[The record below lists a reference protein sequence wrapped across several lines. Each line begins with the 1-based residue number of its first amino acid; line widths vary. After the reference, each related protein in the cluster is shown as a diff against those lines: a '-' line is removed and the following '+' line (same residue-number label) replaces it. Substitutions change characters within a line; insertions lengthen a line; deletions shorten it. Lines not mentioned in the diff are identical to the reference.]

1 MGMKRSQE
9 ETDLSVARITRRGL
23 VLGAAQLGVAGV
35 LGWRMRQMQVEQAD
49 EFRLL
54 AEENRINMRLIAPGR
69 GLIFDRNGIPI
80 AENAQNYR
88 IVIVREDAGD
98 VDAAL
103 ARLRQLIY
111 VDDDEL
117 QRARREIDRRS
128 SFVPVTVT
136 DQRSWEDIATVSV
149 NAPALPGITPD
160 VGLTRSYPL
169 GQDYAHVVGY
179 VGPVSDYD
187 LSRIDDDDPLLQIPK
202 FQIGKTGVE
211 QKYERR
217 LRGKAGARQI
227 EVNAAGR
234 VMRELGRDDGQRG
247 AALQLTV
254 ESRLQNFVEAR
265 LALDNSASAVVMDV
279 RTGDLLAVGNAPSFD
294 PNKFVRGISV
304 AEYGRLTG
312 NTYRPLANKAVQG
325 AYPPGST
332 FKMMVALAALEADM
346 LSPSETIWC
355 GGYKTLGNRRFHCWK
370 RGGHGHVDLEES
382 LQQSCDVF
390 YYELAQRAG
399 IDRIA
404 AMSRRFGHGQR
415 FDVPMSAV
423 TAGAMPDRTW
433 IRETY
438 GQEWRQGDSL
448 NAAIGQG
455 YVLSSPLQLAV
466 MTARI
471 ASGTQIAPRLVK
483 TIDSV
488 ETPVVGT
495 EPLGVD
501 PAHLDLVRNG
511 MFAVSNSIRGTA
523 YRSRIDNEAIRLAGK
538 TGTSQVRSVLVS
550 NSDVPWEERDHA
562 LFVAF
567 APHENPRYAVSVVIE
582 HGGGGSAAAA
592 PVARDIMLFALHGEL
607 PPLEDYPA
615 SDRTEIEERFA
626 ALDLR
631 EDFRPTRIGRSRA

>member
-1 MGMKRSQE
+1 MS
-9 ETDLSVARITRRGL
+9 
-23 VLGAAQLGVAGV
+23 
-35 LGWRMRQMQVEQAD
+35 
-49 EFRLL
+49 
-54 AEENRINMRLIAPGR
+54 N
-69 GLIFDRNGIPI
+69 
-80 AENAQNYR
+80 
-88 IVIVREDAGD
+88 
-98 VDAAL
+98 
-103 ARLRQLIY
+103 
-111 VDDDEL
+111 
-117 QRARREIDRRS
+117 
-128 SFVPVTVT
+128 
-136 DQRSWEDIATVSV
+136 
-149 NAPALPGITPD
+149 
-160 VGLTRSYPL
+160 
-169 GQDYAHVVGY
+169 
-179 VGPVSDYD
+179 
-187 LSRIDDDDPLLQIPK
+187 
-202 FQIGKTGVE
+202 
-211 QKYERR
+211 
-217 LRGKAGARQI
+217 
-227 EVNAAGR
+227 
-234 VMRELGRDDGQRG
+234 
-247 AALQLTV
+247 
-254 ESRLQNFVEAR
+254 
-265 LALDNSASAVVMDV
+265 
-279 RTGDLLAVGNAPSFD
+279 
-294 PNKFVRGISV
+294 
-304 AEYGRLTG
+304 
-312 NTYRPLANKAVQG
+312 
-325 AYPPGST
+325 
-332 FKMMVALAALEADM
+332 
-346 LSPSETIWC
+346 
-355 GGYKTLGNRRFHCWK
+355 
-370 RGGHGHVDLEES
+370 LEES